1 MFVFLRSHVR
11 VQSMPLPIRNVP
23 ITVPLCLSHL
33 QIELHVH
40 LDGAIRVQT
49 ILDVAK

>member
-1 MFVFLRSHVR
+1 MILLLF
-11 VQSMPLPIRNVP
+11 I
-23 ITVPLCLSHL
+23 IYLSHP